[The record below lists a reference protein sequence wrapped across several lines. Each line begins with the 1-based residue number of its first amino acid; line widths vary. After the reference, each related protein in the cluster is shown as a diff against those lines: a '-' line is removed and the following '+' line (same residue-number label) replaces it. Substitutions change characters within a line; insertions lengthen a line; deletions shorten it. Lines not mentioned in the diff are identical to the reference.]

1 MSARAPL
8 LQAHQLSKRYDQG
21 SQIIQVLDNVDLTLM
36 PGQSTALLGVSG
48 TGKSTLLNI
57 LGGIDLADTGSLLI
71 EGQPLT
77 TDNTALCAYRARYV
91 GFIFQFFN
99 LLPNLTALEN
109 VLVSLDTLGPLPPD
123 ANERGMAA
131 LSEVGMADR
140 ARAFPAALSGGQ
152 QQRVAIARAL
162 IKKAPLIL
170 ADEPTGNLDPHSGEK
185 IMDLLLTQCSAAG
198 SALVLVTHNP
208 NLAARTDR
216 TLRLVDGLLQDGV
229 VA

>member
-1 MSARAPL
+1 MSSHAPL
-8 LQAHQLSKRYDQG
+8 LQAKQLSKHYDQG
-21 SQIIQVLDNVDLTLM
+21 GQSIRVLDHVDLTLQ
-36 PGQSTALLGVSG
+36 PGESTALLGVSG

-57 LGGIDLADTGSLLI
+57 LGGIDLPDSGSLVI
-71 EGQPLT
+71 EGRSLA
-77 TDNTALCAYRARYV
+77 TDNSSLCAYRARYV

-109 VLVSLDTLGPLPPD
+109 VLVSLDTLGPLPSD
-123 ANERGMAA
+123 AHERAMAA

-140 ARAFPAALSGGQ
+140 ATAFPAALSGGQ

-170 ADEPTGNLDPHSGEK
+170 SDEATGNLDPHSGEK
-185 IMDLLLTQCSAAG
+185 IMDLLLEQCSAAG

-208 NLAARTDR
+208 SLAALTDR
-216 TLRLVDGLLQDGV
+216 TLRLVEGRLQEGMLS
-229 VA
+229 